1 MIMAKSDFFKISI
14 LMLCIEAKCAE
25 LVIGV
30 ACGQASPAMAGPLFL
45 GFIQILWSS
54 TIGPD
59 QMHNSN

>member
-45 GFIQILWSS
+45 GFNVGLLENALLIPNL
-54 TIGPD
+54 
-59 QMHNSN
+59 